1 MKGTNA
7 QGNGNSDATRRTF
20 TTEVIEENSYLQRAE
35 TDDGDRTTRAES
47 EDFDQIIDD
56 DDGAPIELEDQQ
68 RKRKQRRRR
77 LAVMAIGALLLMA
90 LVFAIALYRLAPTRV
105 QYGQAPRENRA
116 LPQVP
121 TSVAPSRDTRTDK
134 AIEEAKKLTA
144 VETTTNGQSAKKAE
158 AKNPVLDTPFKFPS
172 DPNETINPATSVTTS
187 NTNNDVTQ
195 KLESRS
201 STQLTT
207 SSDGSPRGIHSQ
219 RSSETSLYMSEPVA
233 ERLRPTLE
241 LKDRSQKHFPSL
253 SEKRDAVTLP
263 GFASM
268 LPVRTVGALYSLRT
282 GALVRLELTRETQGD
297 GWSMKRGTILVGTT
311 KGGDLD
317 RAYVSLIGFID
328 PQNGK
333 LVKLEGD
340 LLGGD
345 GAAGLKGK
353 RRQLDGGWTRALGRF
368 ASSALDVTGALLSG
382 RGGDTVVISD
392 GLRTKAINPVT
403 DELSGVLGS
412 ELDRRQGRSF
422 VEVTAGTSGYILVT
436 QLPSAIEGKPA
447 TPEVN
452 SETLAAL
459 SDVDEPRESTGLSE
473 RELADLLANGSQHQI
488 RAALP
493 RMSPEMRKIAEAV
506 LRP

>member
-1 MKGTNA
+1 MRPVGT
-7 QGNGNSDATRRTF
+7 
-20 TTEVIEENSYLQRAE
+20 VW
-35 TDDGDRTTRAES
+35 
-47 EDFDQIIDD
+47 
-56 DDGAPIELEDQQ
+56 
-68 RKRKQRRRR
+68 
-77 LAVMAIGALLLMA
+77 AV
-90 LVFAIALYRLAPTRV
+90 
-105 QYGQAPRENRA
+105 
-116 LPQVP
+116 
-121 TSVAPSRDTRTDK
+121 
-134 AIEEAKKLTA
+134 
-144 VETTTNGQSAKKAE
+144 
-158 AKNPVLDTPFKFPS
+158 
-172 DPNETINPATSVTTS
+172 
-187 NTNNDVTQ
+187 NT
-195 KLESRS
+195 
-201 STQLTT
+201 
-207 SSDGSPRGIHSQ
+207 
-219 RSSETSLYMSEPVA
+219 
-233 ERLRPTLE
+233 
-241 LKDRSQKHFPSL
+241 
-253 SEKRDAVTLP
+253 
-263 GFASM
+263 
-268 LPVRTVGALYSLRT
+268 LRT

-328 PQNGK
+328 PQNRK
-333 LVKLEGD
+333 LVKLDGD

-368 ASSALDVTGALLSG
+368 ASSALDVTGAILSG
-382 RGGDTVVISD
+382 RAGDTVVISD

-436 QLPSAIEGKPA
+436 QLPSAIEGKPV

-459 SDVDEPRESTGLSE
+459 SDVDEPRQSTGLSE
-473 RELADLLANGSQHQI
+473 RELADLLANGSQDQI